1 MKRISLACKPCK
13 DIKSKCD
20 NFQPCTRCVQSNIAD
35 QCIRLRVARGA
46 RKRSTVACI
55 PCKRAKLKC
64 DEERPC
70 SRCKRLGR
78 EWDCIDEQLELI
90 QSQLVDL
97 NEDQFDRLDVLSPD
111 RPSRVLELQVERP
124 LNYRARSMSFQEPSL
139 LRERMNSMG
148 WPDRVLARHWEFGHS
163 SRDMMNI
170 FVCLPPYMQDVTRR
184 ALQALEIIIEDAMAK
199 RQAQLLAETTTVSA
213 REVELERTFYEQQ
226 EYGVMSQHVYSGTG
240 KRAHAYVSGAAC
252 HMMGLHVE
260 EVLARI
266 ANRELPL
273 LSTELNYLVYVM
285 YGTWSFAMYP
295 GRPLDLITPIR
306 VRGEHGE
313 SCVMVRMVQQQQFD
327 SHGSLKSIKSFLHP
341 VSKEDFESRL
351 LNAADPFVRLLK
363 IINLDRERS
372 YDRWMSDFDADMYA
386 GETILGMQKSKE
398 GQERLLALSRE
409 LETLYGPFVARA
421 EQILQQ
427 RLRELSTEQPV
438 TAVNVMHKLPGQFQ
452 PPVSA
457 TGQSETLRP
466 TMSEGT

>member
-97 NEDQFDRLDVLSPD
+97 NEDQFDRLD
-111 RPSRVLELQVERP
+111 
-124 LNYRARSMSFQEPSL
+124 
-139 LRERMNSMG
+139 
-148 WPDRVLARHWEFGHS
+148 
-163 SRDMMNI
+163 
-170 FVCLPPYMQDVTRR
+170 
-184 ALQALEIIIEDAMAK
+184 
-199 RQAQLLAETTTVSA
+199 
-213 REVELERTFYEQQ
+213 
-226 EYGVMSQHVYSGTG
+226 
-240 KRAHAYVSGAAC
+240 
-252 HMMGLHVE
+252 
-260 EVLARI
+260 
-266 ANRELPL
+266 
-273 LSTELNYLVYVM
+273 
-285 YGTWSFAMYP
+285 
-295 GRPLDLITPIR
+295 
-306 VRGEHGE
+306 
-313 SCVMVRMVQQQQFD
+313 
-327 SHGSLKSIKSFLHP
+327 